1 MAMEPVIAGGIGW
14 HKAVVDIP
22 ADAHVLDLVF
32 RDSSDMH
39 VSGGCACTPHR
50 RFDGLTGRFG
60 EGCRVPAEAQH
71 AQQPVAQSRLAC
83 AALRC
88 QPMRGAS
95 VSQTDL
101 IPPVLSVCLSSPAGG
116 VHRQQQG
123 HGLPRA
129 SGRGHGHHALP
140 ARRARR
146 LGDGSHR
153 QGEWAVLCV
162 NWRIFVCVCLRL
174 CRLWGGG
181 RAAACC
187 SALGGMQLP
196 TWSAAD
202 SLELLPA
209 CPALLP
215 PLSCDD
221 ISA

>member
-88 QPMRGAS
+88 QPLRGAS

-101 IPPVLSVCLSSPAGG
+101 IPPVLSVCLSSLQGGFTDNNKGMDYHVQVAGG
-116 VHRQQQG
+116 TGTMPSLRVVHVASEMAPIAKVG
-123 HGLPRA
+123 GLC
-129 SGRGHGHHALP
+129 
-140 ARRARR
+140 
-146 LGDGSHR
+146 
-153 QGEWAVLCV
+153 CV
-162 NWRIFVCVCLRL
+162 
-174 CRLWGGG
+174 
-181 RAAACC
+181 
-187 SALGGMQLP
+187 
-196 TWSAAD
+196 
-202 SLELLPA
+202 
-209 CPALLP
+209 
-215 PLSCDD
+215 
-221 ISA
+221 